1 MKKKY
6 IFRRIVGAISYLNFR
21 RIEECATLI
30 RWLDSQG
37 GERILDIGC
46 GDGYY
51 DMLITLPGASVVGID
66 INKKP
71 LKKAQRLYT
80 GEQFEFLYMNAEE
93 LEFSD
98 ASFDK
103 VVSFCVIEHLNQDD
117 RAMQH
122 ISRVLKPGGSF
133 VFSADSLS
141 NHGITAEER
150 KNHKLRYAVNTF
162 YTIEYL
168 NEKLARAGFTIE
180 EAKYILDTPYA
191 LALARFSWKLDVLP
205 KALGVVKTL
214 GYMSLWIL
222 WKLTS
227 PFANHSGTFQ
237 GGLTLLVHAK
247 KTPHNNAVLSI
258 SPNGFGV

>member
-1 MKKKY
+1 MNKKY

-21 RIEECATLI
+21 RVEECDTLI
-30 RWLDSQG
+30 RWLDSQD

-66 INKKP
+66 INEKP
-71 LKKAQRLYT
+71 LAKAQRLYT
-80 GEQFEFLYMNAEE
+80 GGQFKFLYMNAEA

-117 RAMQH
+117 IAMQH

-141 NHGITAEER
+141 NPGITAKER
-150 KNHKLRYAVNTF
+150 EKHKQRYAVNTF
-162 YTIEYL
+162 YTVEYL
-168 NEKLARAGFTIE
+168 QEKLERAGFSIE
-180 EAKYILDTPYA
+180 EMRYILDTPYA
-191 LALARFSWKLDVLP
+191 LALARFSWKLDALP
-205 KALGVVKTL
+205 KALGLVKTL
-214 GYMSLWIL
+214 GYLSLWFI
-222 WKLTS
+222 WKLTA
-227 PFANHSGTFQ
+227 PFSNQSGTCQ
-237 GGLTLLVHAK
+237 GGLTILVHAK
-247 KTPHNNAVLSI
+247 KKVAQ
-258 SPNGFGV
+258 

>member
-1 MKKKY
+1 MGKKF
-6 IFRRIVGAISYLNFR
+6 ILRRFVGAISHLNFR

-30 RWLDSQG
+30 RWLDSQN

-51 DMLITLPGASVVGID
+51 DMIIAQPGASVVGID
-66 INKKP
+66 IQEKP
-71 LKKAQRLYT
+71 LAKARRLYT

-93 LEFSD
+93 MEFSD

-103 VVSFCVIEHLNQDD
+103 VVSFCVIEHLNHGD
-117 RAMQH
+117 RAMHH

-141 NHGITAEER
+141 NPGITAGER
-150 KNHKLRYAVNTF
+150 EHHKQRYAVNTF
-162 YTIEYL
+162 YTVEYL
-168 NEKLARAGFTIE
+168 QEKLAGAGFAVE
-180 EAKYILDTPYA
+180 EARYILATPYA

-214 GYMSLWIL
+214 GYLSLWLI
-222 WKLTS
+222 WKITS
-227 PFANHSGTFQ
+227 PFSNQSATYQ
-237 GGLTLLVHAK
+237 GGLTLLVRAK
-247 KTPHNNAVLSI
+247 KKTAQ
-258 SPNGFGV
+258 